1 MKLPV
6 WFSLKRLPLRV
17 YLAIFII
24 LIIVVV
30 TLFLSYTSFVE
41 ERNELVMSNEM
52 LRQYT
57 EKNAI
62 QSQVLVDTGLRLYDD
77 TWNGKMQSCYPE
89 WLAAYEQAGR
99 DPRNMDLA
107 AIQSQ
112 MFPVAGSTFDLYVIN
127 KSGVIIASTVPE
139 VMYLDFGRDF
149 PNYYAYLKKGLSEG
163 SFFADR
169 VVRSVVSTKSGKVT
183 GELRKF
189 AFMPTPDK
197 EYLLELGLVSSEFEE
212 ERTQL
217 TVVGAAETLKD
228 LNPNLRQVRVFDAN
242 KVLLTESGQNTSFTP
257 TPETSNALDRTL
269 HNGEDIWINTTGSDL
284 STHYL
289 LVNLTDAKTAT
300 DMNLV
305 LELTYS
311 DAFLRDR
318 LNGILRF
325 HLLIG
330 LVAILLGVIL
340 SYAAAHHIT
349 RPITGIIDDADLI
362 AQGDLDHPI
371 RSMENPEF
379 QKLRESITVMI
390 QRIRD
395 YSSEIEKEQAELQ
408 IAAEIQRDFLPDT
421 LPVTEG
427 FCIAARSIPAREV
440 GGDFFDVIPM
450 EGIPLSDPLTGIV
463 IGDVSGKGVPAA
475 LFMALSRIVVRV
487 TAQRDA
493 VPADVIATA
502 NSVIATNS
510 RTGMFVTLFYGIL
523 DHRTRTLTYV
533 NAGHNPPL
541 LFRTGSDIPEELP
554 ATGIA
559 LGAMEDACYR
569 QETVAL
575 GTGDLVLLFTDGI
588 TEAINADVEM
598 YGQERL
604 LAVMNENRMRTPC
617 EIMDAVIQSVVAFS
631 GSQPQFDDITLLV
644 VKVD

>member
-99 DPRNMDLA
+99 DPRNMDLT
-107 AIQSQ
+107 AIQAQ
-112 MFPVAGSTFDLYVIN
+112 LFPVAGSTFDLYVIN

-163 SFFADR
+163 TFFADR

-197 EYLLELGLVSSEFEE
+197 EYLLELGLVSSEFNE

-217 TVVGAAETLKD
+217 TVVGAAEALKD
-228 LNPNLRQVRVFDAN
+228 LNPNLRHVRVFDAN

-257 TPETSNALDRTL
+257 TPEISNALDRTL
-269 HNGEDIWINTTGSDL
+269 HHGEDVWINTTGSDL

-379 QKLRESITVMI
+379 QKLRESITIMI

-421 LPVTEG
+421 LPVTKG
-427 FCIAARSIPAREV
+427 FCIAARSIPAKEV
-440 GGDFFDVIPM
+440 GGDFFDVIPL

-475 LFMALSRIVVRV
+475 LFMALSRIVVQV
-487 TAQRDA
+487 TAQRDP

-510 RTGMFVTLFYGIL
+510 RSGMFVTLFYGIL

-541 LFRTGSDIPEELP
+541 VFRTGSDIPEELP

-559 LGAMEDACYR
+559 LGALEDTCYG
-569 QETVAL
+569 QETVTLSA
-575 GTGDLVLLFTDGI
+575 GDLVLLFTDGI

-598 YGQERL
+598 YGMERL
-604 LAVMNENRMRTPC
+604 LAVVNENRTHTPV

>member
-107 AIQSQ
+107 AIQAR
-112 MFPVAGSTFDLYVIN
+112 MFPVAGSAFDLYVIN

-149 PNYYAYLKKGLSEG
+149 PNYYAYLKNGLSEG

-197 EYLLELGLVSSEFEE
+197 EYLLELGLVSSEFDE

-217 TVVGAAETLKD
+217 TVVGAAEALKE

-242 KVLLTESGQNTSFTP
+242 KVLLTESGQNTSFVP
-257 TPETSNALDRTL
+257 TPEITNALDRTL
-269 HNGEDIWINTTGSDL
+269 HNGEDVWVNMTGSDL

-311 DAFLRDR
+311 DAFLNDR

>member
-24 LIIVVV
+24 LIIVIV

-99 DPRNMDLA
+99 DPRNMDLT
-107 AIQSQ
+107 AIQAQ
-112 MFPVAGSTFDLYVIN
+112 LFPVAGSTFDLYVIN

-163 SFFADR
+163 TFFADR

-197 EYLLELGLVSSEFEE
+197 EYLLELGLVSSEFNE

-217 TVVGAAETLKD
+217 TVVGAAEALKD
-228 LNPNLRQVRVFDAN
+228 LNPNLRHVRVFDAN

-257 TPETSNALDRTL
+257 TPEISNALDRTL
-269 HNGEDIWINTTGSDL
+269 HNGEDVWINTTGSDL

-379 QKLRESITVMI
+379 QKLRESITIMI

-421 LPVTEG
+421 LPATEG
-427 FCIAARSIPAREV
+427 FCIAARSIPAKEV
-440 GGDFFDVIPM
+440 GGDFFDVIPLG
-450 EGIPLSDPLTGIV
+450 GIPLSDPLTGIV

-487 TAQRDA
+487 TAQRDP

-510 RTGMFVTLFYGIL
+510 RSGMFVTLFYGIL
-523 DHRTRTLTYV
+523 DHRTHTLTYV
-533 NAGHNPPL
+533 NAGHNPPI
-541 LFRTGSDIPEELP
+541 LFRTGSDTPEELP

-559 LGAMEDACYR
+559 LGAMEDACYG
-569 QETVAL
+569 QETVTLDA
-575 GTGDLVLLFTDGI
+575 GDLVLLFTDGI

-598 YGQERL
+598 YGMDRL
-604 LAVMNENRMRTPC
+604 LAVVEENRTRSPR
-617 EIMDAVIQSVVAFS
+617 EIMDAVIRSVVAFS
-631 GSQPQFDDITLLV
+631 GSQPQFDDITILV